1 MFTSSPAKPPRLG
14 QDGGGPATFTEW
26 TDYDMPSDL
35 NIAFLGSGRC
45 FHTFDWYR
53 SSEILLSRRV
63 PFITDNYES
72 DGLPT
77 LFREGDDARALLIID
92 RILSP
97 TASTIGHR
105 WRNLVKFLAIPI
117 QVLLLRRHLVR
128 LGNPFVLAH
137 STYYAFLAS
146 FANARYAAVPQGSEV
161 LVRPNSRLYRWL
173 LKRSVNKA
181 QFVTVDSEAMRTT
194 LGALTDRPIY
204 IVQNG
209 INVGAVQS
217 AKGGPRDKVISIRA
231 IGSNY
236 RIIEIIAGRNQSS
249 PDVPLTLTF
258 PFTEADYLE
267 RVEQA
272 VAPHDR
278 MRGCLDKGE
287 LYELMAQAICVFS
300 IPGSDSSPRSVYEA
314 IFAGA
319 AVALAPAQYIEAL
332 PACMRA
338 RVVVVDIGAARW
350 FSEALE
356 SAQAIVAKPYH
367 PSREA
372 LDSFDQVKSMGRC
385 LDLVAQFSSGS
396 VSQAKLN
403 E

>member
-1 MFTSSPAKPPRLG
+1 MSTPAKQPLLG
-14 QDGGGPATFTEW
+14 QDGGGRATFTEW
-26 TDYDMPSDL
+26 TDYEMPSDL

-63 PFITDNYES
+63 PFITDNYEG

-77 LFREGDDARALLIID
+77 LFREGDDTHELLIID

-97 TASTIGHR
+97 TASMTGHK
-105 WRNLVKFLAIPI
+105 WRNLVKFLAIPLQI
-117 QVLLLRRHLVR
+117 LLLRRRLSQ

-146 FANARYAAVPQGSEV
+146 FANVRYAAVPQGSEV

-173 LKRSVNKA
+173 LKRSVKKA
-181 QFVTVDSEAMRTT
+181 QFVTVDSEAMRKT
-194 LGALTDRPIY
+194 LGAFTDRPIY
-204 IVQNG
+204 IIQNG
-209 INVGAVQS
+209 INVCAVQS
-217 AKGGPRDKVISIRA
+217 AKGRLRDKVISIRA
-231 IGSNY
+231 ISSNY
-236 RIIEIIAGRNQSS
+236 RILEIIAGRNQSS

-267 RVEQA
+267 LVEQA
-272 VAPHDR
+272 IDPQDR
-278 MRGCLDKGE
+278 MRGCVDKSE
-287 LYELMAQAICVFS
+287 LYELMAQATCVFS
-300 IPGSDSSPRSVYEA
+300 VPGSDSSPRSVYEA
-314 IFAGA
+314 IFGGA

-338 RVVVVDIGAARW
+338 RVVVVDIGEARW
-350 FSEALE
+350 FAEAME
-356 SAQAIVAKPYH
+356 RAQAIVAKPFH
-367 PSREA
+367 PSEEA
-372 LDSFDQVKSMGRC
+372 LDAFDQVNSMGRC

-396 VSQAKLN
+396 VS
-403 E
+403 